1 MRIVTVVLFVIVW
14 AGCGGYGSS
23 SSTPPAPGVV
33 PAIAALVPDNV
44 NAGSSGFTLT
54 VNGSSFNSDAVV
66 KWNGTSQATTYVS
79 GKQLAAA
86 IAAMNL
92 TSSGTASITVT
103 NPGHPGG
110 GPYGGGG
117 TKSETSNTVTFTIN

>member
-1 MRIVTVVLFVIVW
+1 MRIMTVVLFVIMW

-33 PAIAALVPDNV
+33 PAIAGLVPDNV
-44 NAGSSGFTLT
+44 DAGSSGFTLT

-79 GKQLAAA
+79 GKQLTAAV
-86 IAAMNL
+86 AATNVS
-92 TSSGTASITVT
+92 SSGTASVTVT

-117 TKSETSNTVTFTIN
+117 TMSATSSAVTFTIN